1 MKLRQD
7 RFNETLISHVRP
19 TDWANP
25 IPAPRYNLV
34 VIGAGT
40 AGLVAAAIAAGLG
53 ARVAL
58 IEKRLLGGD
67 CLNFGCVPS
76 KALIRSS
83 KAYDEISK
91 CSRFGIEV
99 DGPLKLKSGSVMEW
113 VRSVRSRIS
122 ENDSVHK
129 FSKLGV
135 DVFIGDACFTGPSQV
150 SVGDS
155 VLDFIKAAICT
166 GTHPVLPEIRGLKHD
181 DCLTNETV
189 FELNSIPDRLAVIGA
204 GPVGC
209 ELAQAFARL
218 GSKVTLFHKHSR
230 ILEREDEEASDILQT
245 KFMEDG
251 IGMKL
256 NTVFSEISSLPR
268 SKTITFIENSVVR
281 KMEVDEILASTGRSP
296 NIQGLAL
303 EKAGVGFDSRKG
315 ILVNDYLQTSNPNIF
330 AAGDVCMNHK
340 FTHAADAA
348 ARLMVKNSLFRK
360 SSKVSE
366 LVIPWC
372 VYTDPEIAHVGLY
385 ERKALE
391 TGLKVRTFVVE
402 LREVDRAITDGVHDG
417 FVKMVIDEKSDKI
430 LGATV
435 VGPNAGELISGIT
448 LAIKNRLGMKS
459 ISSTIYPYPTQ
470 SLAIKRTADKYVG
483 SKLTQR
489 LKWALGKWFWLK
501 RIL

>member
-1 MKLRQD
+1 MKLRED
-7 RFNETLISHVRP
+7 RFNETLISRVRP
-19 TDWANP
+19 PDWVNP
-25 IPAPRYNLV
+25 MPARRYNLV

-40 AGLVAAAIAAGLG
+40 AGLVASAIAASLG

-58 IEKRLLGGD
+58 IEKRLMGGD

-76 KALIRSS
+76 KALIRVS
-83 KAYDEISK
+83 KAYNEISR
-91 CSRFGIEV
+91 CSRFGIEIQ
-99 DGPLKLKSGSVMEW
+99 GPLKLNSGSVMEW

-129 FSKLGV
+129 FTKLGV
-135 DVFIGDACFTGPSQV
+135 DVFIGEACFTGPSRV

-155 VLDFIKAAICT
+155 ELNFSKAAICT
-166 GTHPVLPEIRGLKHD
+166 GTHPVILEIPGLKHD

-230 ILEREDEEASDILQT
+230 ILEREDEDASAILHA

-251 IGMKL
+251 IEIKL
-256 NTVFSEISSLPR
+256 NTVFSEVSSLAHP
-268 SKTITFIENSVVR
+268 KTITFTQDSVVG
-281 KMEVDEILASTGRSP
+281 KIEVDEILASAGRSP
-296 NIQGLAL
+296 NIRGLEL
-303 EKAGVGFDSRKG
+303 EKAGVDFDSRRG

-348 ARLMVKNSLFRK
+348 ARLVVENSLFRK

-385 ERKALE
+385 ERTALAK
-391 TGLKVRTFVVE
+391 GLKVRTFGLE
-402 LREVDRAITDGVHDG
+402 MREVDRAITDGAHDG
-417 FVKMVIDEKSDKI
+417 FVKMIVEEKSDKI

-435 VGPNAGELISGIT
+435 VGPNAGELIAGIT
-448 LAIKNRLGMKS
+448 LAMKNRLGMKS

-470 SLAIKRTADKYVG
+470 SLAIKRTADKYMG

-501 RIL
+501 RII